1 MLLPASELY
10 KLRCLFFKPNNRW
23 NFTPFNK
30 PHRVPRPM
38 VTTVAMEGMP
48 SGFTIT
54 SKITRSYRLPF
65 ILTHPAAALVQ
76 HALHKIKLTTSLKQV
91 ISLVTFI
98 VLIRPL
104 TLLRRM
110 IGRPAFI
117 RMDLNLL
124 LLMHPRRF
132 SSNTQEA

>member
-1 MLLPASELY
+1 MLLPVSEPY
-10 KLRCLFFKPNNRW
+10 NLRCLFFKPNNRW

-91 ISLVTFI
+91 ISLVLTFI

-104 TLLRRM
+104 TLLLRL
-110 IGRPAFI
+110 IGRAAFI
-117 RMDLNLL
+117 LMDLNLL
-124 LLMHPRRF
+124 LLMHPR
-132 SSNTQEA
+132 